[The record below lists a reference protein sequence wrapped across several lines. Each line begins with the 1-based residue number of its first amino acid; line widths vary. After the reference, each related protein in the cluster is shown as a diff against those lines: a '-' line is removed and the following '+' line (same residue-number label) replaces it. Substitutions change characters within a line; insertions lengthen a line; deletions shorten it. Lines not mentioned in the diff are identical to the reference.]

1 MRLRV
6 PWPTTDGQCDVAWLP
21 GVVIDAIS
29 PIPRFSTYHIKSHH
43 ITLTCVTAD
52 NSSSIRSLFSV
63 INPANRSIEQELV
76 LPLWYADLHPGDAV
90 TVATLSIS
98 GEKPSADAHRASLLS
113 SSDVRVGM
121 DGSVGYTDVA
131 VRVRVAASSYASFSL
146 NVTSTE

>member
-1 MRLRV
+1 M
-6 PWPTTDGQCDVAWLP
+6 
-21 GVVIDAIS
+21 
-29 PIPRFSTYHIKSHH
+29 
-43 ITLTCVTAD
+43 
-52 NSSSIRSLFSV
+52 